1 MLAQPSR
8 REFLEAVGVAAAGAY
23 FSLGAPLVAEDR
35 PAQVIRKKA
44 AAVNQNDLP
53 IVDTH
58 QHLWD
63 LTKFNLPW
71 LKGDA
76 VQKINRS
83 YLMSDYL
90 KLIGSH
96 KVVKTVYMEV
106 NVDSTQQAAE
116 AEYVLDLS
124 RRDDNPMVGAIIG
137 GSPQSAEFAKY
148 MQPYAENRRINGV
161 RTVLHDPDRPK
172 GMCLEP
178 TFIDNVKRLGEM
190 DKSFDLCMRPGEI
203 LDGAKLADLC
213 PKTRLV
219 VDHCGNMPVQSDD
232 KSLRAAW
239 MSGMKE
245 AAARPNMFCKISGI
259 IVTAKPDSWKPADL
273 AVNVNFCLE
282 TFGIDRCFFGGDWPV
297 CTLTAPLADWIAAL
311 KEIVKDKPLDFRKKL
326 FHDNA
331 VRVYKLQDK

>member
-1 MLAQPSR
+1 MFAQPSR
-8 REFLEAVGVAAAGAY
+8 REFLEAAGVAAAGAC
-23 FSLGAPLVAEDR
+23 FSLGTSLAAEDL
-35 PAQVIRKKA
+35 QVIRKKA

-63 LTKFNLPW
+63 LTKFKLPW

-96 KVVKTVYMEV
+96 KVVQTVYMEV
-106 NVDSTQQAAE
+106 NVDSTQHAAE
-116 AEYVLDLS
+116 AEYVLDLC
-124 RRDDNPMVGAIIG
+124 RRDGNPMVGAIIG
-137 GSPQSAEFAKY
+137 GLPQSAEFAKY

-161 RTVLHDPDRPK
+161 RTVLHDPDRPQ
-172 GMCLEP
+172 GMCLEQ
-178 TFIDNVKRLGEM
+178 TFVDNVKRLGDM

-213 PKTRLV
+213 PKTRLI

-232 KSLRAAW
+232 KKLRAAW
-239 MSGMKE
+239 MSGMKA
-245 AAARPNMFCKISGI
+245 AAARPNTFCKISGI
-259 IVTAKPDSWKPADL
+259 IVTAKPDAWKPTDL
-273 AVNVNFCLE
+273 ADNIWFCLE

-297 CTLTAPLADWIAAL
+297 CTLTAPLADWISAL
-311 KEIVKDKPLDFRKKL
+311 KEIVKDKPLDWQTKL

-331 VRVYKLQDK
+331 VRVYKLQNK